1 MGCAFIHLS
10 ITAWVWVLVFQ
21 SVQSV
26 KQLITLSLQGH
37 SAQRPGTIPQP
48 PVSAHLSAHAR

>member
-1 MGCAFIHLS
+1 MGCTFIHLS

-21 SVQSV
+21 SVSV
-26 KQLITLSLQGH
+26 KRLITLSLQGH
-37 SAQRPGTIPQP
+37 SAKRPGTISQP